1 MNLIGALNKAAK
13 AGETVKKAAPF
24 YSAVDEALGNLKRP
38 KGTGIEFLTEVLKQP
53 GVKKAEI
60 ADRKLEQAFKA
71 KGKMTKEEAQNI
83 LARNPPP
90 KLQERVLEDL
100 SDTQRQEIIDDNMMR
115 YGYDLYDDVPR
126 ERMRQWE
133 NEIEGD
139 AVKYG
144 DYQTPGGENYREILL
159 KLPQES
165 EKIAKADKKLKL
177 FETAYERDPTQ
188 QNYAQMKMAELEL
201 DVAKKTST
209 NYKSQHWDDPNVLA
223 HIRVQDR
230 KGANGEKI
238 LHVEEIQSDWHQEG
252 RKKGYATGKEEQ
264 DYVDYLSNLELRAKN
279 EAKQDFISE
288 GVAEEKAEVMASRL
302 AKRLAEDPIHLADY
316 FGADVRAKQMELNKA
331 RVDARSG
338 IPDAP
343 FKKNWHELAMKRLL
357 NYAADNG
364 YDSIAITPGAEQAK
378 RYDLSK
384 QINTIS
390 WNKQSDG
397 LYNIEADA
405 VNGRPIIKK
414 GMTEQELENTVGKEV
429 ANRIVN
435 GVGQFANDPL
445 FDSGKLTRG
454 KLENLDLQVGGEGMK
469 GFYDKMLPDYLNNYG
484 KSYGAKVEMDSIPVS
499 TRDPKSTSWGGGQG
513 DHPFMTSQDLSEP
526 FDGMVDLMR
535 RNPETGEHDLVGRML
550 RADSERRIAQELQK
564 LDTYNQI
571 KLHNFPITPEMRESI
586 KQKGLP
592 LYQQVGIP
600 TAGAGAASQ
609 AIQPEEEL
617 GLSGGGS
624 VAKLAALAKMKKL
637 KEEMAPRAE
646 AVKALI
652 ARDQNRY
659 LGDVVPNS
667 LTNAEIEA
675 EMKRMAA
682 KAPIIMKPSALTELR
697 KIVQQEKGDYGS
709 RRLERAADEI
719 PNLEKLYKEQALKET
734 FTGDNARALMTMNPK
749 DFEKYA
755 VPLDPRFM
763 DERSTRYT
771 TSGKRLSYPDYMKD
785 YLPNVGAFND
795 VPFLLI
801 NKQEQGLPLMP
812 FISGHEG
819 RHRNRVMVDKGEE
832 AGLVQLMPRAELREP
847 FPRRS
852 QEEYIDALKQELE
865 MTGNMVTPEQYLD
878 NFTQKK
884 VRRSPIILPDI
895 YAKGGAVK
903 PKVKK
908 ADGGAVNFNTAPDM
922 SDGGRIIQGAPFKR
936 GGKVNMTTNR
946 DTMFME
952 LSNKKL
958 KRK

>member
-24 YSAVDEALGNLKRP
+24 YSAVDEAMSNLKRP

-60 ADRKLEQAFKA
+60 ADRKLEEAFKA

-90 KLQERVLEDL
+90 KLQERVLEDI

-238 LHVEEIQSDWHQEG
+238 LHVEEIQSDWHQAG
-252 RKKGYATGKEEQ
+252 RKKGYGPQLEEQ
-264 DYVDYLSNLELRAKN
+264 YRAYYTTPDGQQVDIGFGKTPEEVERMTQAAGWNKMPVKIETEKTVR
-279 EAKQDFISE
+279 QIGE
-288 GVAEEKAEVMASRL
+288 GV
-302 AKRLAEDPIHLADY
+302 
-316 FGADVRAKQMELNKA
+316 
-331 RVDARSG
+331 
-338 IPDAP
+338 PDAP

-378 RYDLSK
+378 RYSLAKQLDEVQFDPNTGYLSGR
-384 QINTIS
+384 
-390 WNKQSDG
+390 DH
-397 LYNIEADA
+397 
-405 VNGRPIIKK
+405 NGKLVVAQK
-414 GMTEQELENTVGKEV
+414 GVTAENLEDYIGKEGAQKILQTPV
-429 ANRIVN
+429 DE
-435 GVGQFANDPL
+435 VGQHTL
-445 FDSGKLTRG
+445 RG
-454 KLENLDLQVGGEGMK
+454 ADLEVGGEGMK
-469 GFYDKMLPDYLNNYG
+469 GFYDKILPDYLNTFG
-484 KSYGAKVEMDSIPVS
+484 KPYGAKLEMESLPIS
-499 TRDPKSTSWGGGQG
+499 TRDSMDTSWGGGQG
-513 DHPFMTSQDLSEP
+513 DHPFITSQDITERY
-526 FDGMVDLMR
+526 DGMVDLLR
-535 RNPETGEHDLVGRML
+535 RNEEGGEHTLVGRML
-550 RADSERRIAQELQK
+550 RADAQRRMAEELQK
-564 LDTYNQI
+564 LDKVNQL
-571 KLHNFPITPEMRESI
+571 KLHSFSITPEMRESI

-609 AIQPEEEL
+609 ALEPQEEPEY
-617 GLSGGGS
+617 SKGGS
-624 VAKLAALAKMKKL
+624 IAKMAALAKMKKM

-659 LGDVVPNS
+659 LADVVPNS
-667 LTNAEIEA
+667 LTNAEIQA
-675 EMKRMAA
+675 EIKRMAA
-682 KAPIIMKPSALTELR
+682 KAPMIMKPSALTELR

-719 PNLEKLYKEQALKET
+719 PNLERLYKEKALKEA

-749 DFEKYA
+749 DFGKYA
-755 VPLDPRFM
+755 MPLDSREHYGYESQSEYI
-763 DERSTRYT
+763 D
-771 TSGKRLSYPDYMKD
+771 KLAK
-785 YLPNVGAFND
+785 LVGGFND
-795 VPFLLI
+795 VPFLEI
-801 NKQEQGLPLMP
+801 NKREQGAPKIP

-819 RHRNRVMVDKGEE
+819 RHRSRALESNAEP
-832 AGLVQLMPRAELREP
+832 ASLVRLLPRSELREP

-865 MTGNMVTPEQYLD
+865 MTGNKVIPEKYFD
-878 NFTQKK
+878 NFKQEELK
-884 VRRSPIILPDI
+884 RPPIILPDI

-903 PKVKK
+903 PQVKKSVSGKVK
-908 ADGGAVNFNTAPDM
+908 
-922 SDGGRIIQGAPFKR
+922 
-936 GGKVNMTTNR
+936 MTDNR
-946 DTMFME
+946 DAMFME